1 MVASFCIKIFGCLP
15 KYITHHKYG
24 YEQKPRRAF
33 KGVWIPAEIWLYKG
47 LKPMEKLILI
57 EIHSLD
63 GEKGCWASNS
73 HFEELF
79 EISNRHVQ
87 RIIEQ
92 LKALGFIEVQVDK
105 MAGNHRVINVKTLT
119 PEPLPSR
126 HTGREGNDMQV
137 VRSRPTGR
145 KVTTHTSPPSKSSVI
160 IPFNNSVQFK
170 EETNPNE
177 PFKNLEELLNK
188 KSERTFTPG
197 GGAHPE
203 AKENLLFV
211 ERFPDPSVFAAEML
225 ELFPAFSQVNFNH
238 YYKKAADWSNKK
250 NLTRFD
256 WIGTVKDFILNDEKE
271 GKVKLNEKIKVPH
284 AIKPKQPKQHFNE
297 FITAY
302 DNLTSGSFEEFT
314 LRLDLVA
321 REFSNAITSNAITIE
336 GDNSR
341 EALLWQKLNEGT
353 IETKKAYFE
362 KHQNEMLV

>member
-1 MVASFCIKIFGCLP
+1 MYRFP
-15 KYITHHKYG
+15 TQHKYG
-24 YEQKPRRAF
+24 YAEKPRRAF
-33 KGVWIPAEIWLYKG
+33 KGVWIPAEIWLFKG
-47 LKPMEKLILI
+47 LTPMEKLVLI

-63 GEKGCWASNS
+63 GEKGCWANNS
-73 HFEELF
+73 HFADLF
-79 EISNRHVQ
+79 EVKTRHVQ
-87 RIIEQ
+87 SIIEQ
-92 LKALGFIEVQVDK
+92 LKILGFVEVQVDK
-105 MAGNHRVINVKTLT
+105 ASGNHRVIRVKTLS
-119 PEPLPSR
+119 PNPLP
-126 HTGREGNDMQV
+126 
-137 VRSRPTGR
+137 SRPTGR
-145 KVTTHTSPPSKSSVI
+145 KGNVPQDVSLRPTDHNLTSHKTYPSKSSKENTI
-160 IPFNNSVQFK
+160 KSSIQVQK

-177 PFKNLEELLNK
+177 PFKNLNELLNK

-225 ELFPAFSQVNFNH
+225 ELFPQFSQVNFNH

-256 WIGTVKDFILNDEKE
+256 WIGTVKDFIQNDEKE

-284 AIKPKQPKQHFNE
+284 ANKPKQPKQHFNE

>member
-1 MVASFCIKIFGCLP
+1 
-15 KYITHHKYG
+15 
-24 YEQKPRRAF
+24 
-33 KGVWIPAEIWLYKG
+33 
-47 LKPMEKLILI
+47 MEKLILI

-170 EETNPNE
+170 EELNSNE
-177 PFKNLEELLNK
+177 PFKNLNELLNQN
-188 KSERTFTPG
+188 SERTLNTGPQRSG
-197 GGAHPE
+197 N
-203 AKENLLFV
+203 AKESLLFSQK
-211 ERFPDPSVFAAEML
+211 FATPSVFEAEML
-225 ELFPAFSQVNFNH
+225 SVFPNYQNVDFSH
-238 YYKKAADWSNKK
+238 YFKKSAKWSIDK
-250 NLTRFD
+250 NIARFD
-256 WIGTVKDFILNDEKE
+256 WCGTVNEFIRNDEKQ
-271 GKVKLNEKIKVPH
+271 GKVKFRE
-284 AIKPKQPKQHFNE
+284 KPKTPLAFVYNQKPKTDFE
-297 FITAY
+297 DFIFAY
-302 DNLTSGSFEEFT
+302 DSLTSGSFEDFNV
-314 LRLDLVA
+314 RLNVVA
-321 REFSNAITSNAITIE
+321 TQFLAAITAGAITIV
-336 GDNSR
+336 GNNAR
-341 EALLWQKLNEGT
+341 EELFWLRLNEGT
-353 IETKKAYFE
+353 PQAKEAYFS
-362 KHQNEMLV
+362 KHQNEFA